1 MPVEL
6 YYEVDGD
13 VQMARS
19 LSRFG
24 EGVKDMR
31 PAFKQIMDAFF
42 QIEKKQFESEG
53 SYGSGG
59 WESLSPNYEAWKSRN
74 FPGASILQRTRR
86 MVQSLTGETSDTV
99 KVMNPKDFRVGTRV
113 PYAGY
118 HQTGTG
124 RMPRRPVIELT
135 ESDKREWIKI
145 VQRWLVNMAKQA
157 GLRMR

>member
-1 MPVEL
+1 MVEL
-6 YYEVDGD
+6 YFEVEGD
-13 VQMARS
+13 VQLARS
-19 LSRFG
+19 FSRFG
-24 EGVKDMR
+24 EGVEDMR
-31 PAFKQIMDAFF
+31 PAFRQIMEAFF
-42 QIEKKQFESEG
+42 QIEKKQFASEG
-53 SYGSGG
+53 RYGSGG
-59 WESLSPNYEAWKSRN
+59 WESLSPTYALWKSRN

-86 MVQSLTGETSDTV
+86 MVLSLTGETSDTV
-99 KVMNPKDFRVGTRV
+99 KEMSPKNFRIGTKV

-118 HQTGTG
+118 HQTGTS